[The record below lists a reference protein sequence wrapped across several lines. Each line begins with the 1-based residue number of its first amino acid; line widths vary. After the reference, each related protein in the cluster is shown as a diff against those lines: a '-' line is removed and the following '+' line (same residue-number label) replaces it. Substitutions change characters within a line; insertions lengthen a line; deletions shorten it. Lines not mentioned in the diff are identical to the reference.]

1 MDILNIHQED
11 RDTMSVQVEKL
22 EKSMVKLTI
31 EVSPEEFEKGLQTA
45 YLKNRNR
52 IHVQGFRKGKAPRA
66 LIEKMY
72 GAGIFYEDAA
82 NEVMPDAYEKALEET
97 KLEVVSRPAVD
108 IVSVGKGEPFVFTVE
123 VAVKPEVVLGQY
135 KELEY
140 TSAPIEVTE
149 EEIEAEIRRTQEQN
163 ARTITVEDRAI
174 VSGDIAVIDFEG
186 FVDGEAFEGG
196 KGTDYEL
203 TIGSHSFVD
212 TFEDQLIG
220 KNAGDEVEVHVTF
233 PEGYQSEALAGK
245 PAMFSVKIKS
255 IKVKELPE
263 LDDDFA
269 SDVSDYE
276 TFAEYKE
283 SVSAGLFEKKE
294 KAAQEEKKSALIDQ
308 AVDNASLEVADAMVE
323 EEARQIV
330 DNYAQRMQG
339 QGLTMEQYLQYS
351 GKTMEQ
357 LVEETKPNAL
367 KNIRTR
373 LVLEKI
379 AQEEA
384 IEVSE
389 EDVEKELQQMAD
401 LYKLT
406 LDQVKEYM
414 GSQTE
419 MLKKDLAAQKAEE
432 LIYTSAK

>member
-1 MDILNIHQED
+1 
-11 RDTMSVQVEKL
+11 MSVQVEKL

-31 EVSPEEFEKGLQTA
+31 EVSPEEFEKGLQAA
-45 YLKNRNR
+45 YLKNRNK
-52 IHVQGFRKGKAPRA
+52 ISIQGFRKGKAPRA

-82 NEVMPDAYEKALEET
+82 NEVMPGAYEAALEET
-97 KLEVVSRPAVD
+97 KLDVVSRPSVD
-108 IVSVGKGEPFVFTVE
+108 IVNIGKGEPFVFSVE
-123 VAVKPEVVLGQY
+123 VAVKPEVTLGQY
-135 KELEY
+135 KDLEY
-140 TSAPIEVTE
+140 TPAPIEVTE
-149 EEIEAEIRRTQEQN
+149 EEIDAEIKKTQEQN

-186 FVDGEAFEGG
+186 FVDGTAFEGG

-203 TIGSHSFVD
+203 TIGSHSFID

-220 KNAGDEVEVHVTF
+220 KNVGDEVEVNVTF
-233 PEGYQSEALAGK
+233 PENYQAENLAGK
-245 PAMFSVKIKS
+245 PALFKVTVKS

-269 SDVSDYE
+269 SDVSDFD
-276 TFAEYKE
+276 TFAEYRE
-283 SVSAGLFEKKE
+283 SVSASLFEKKE
-294 KAAQEEKKSALIDQ
+294 KAAEEEKKSALIDL
-308 AVDNASLEVADAMVE
+308 AVENAVLEVADVMVDD
-323 EEARQIV
+323 EAQQIV
-330 DNYAQRMQG
+330 ENYGQRMQS
-339 QGLTMEQYLQYS
+339 QGLTMDQYLQYT
-351 GKTMEQ
+351 GLTMEK
-357 LVEETKPNAL
+357 LVEQTKPNAL

-379 AQEEA
+379 AETEA
-384 IEVSE
+384 IEVSD

-401 LYKLT
+401 MYKLT

-419 MLKKDLAAQKAEE
+419 MLKKDLAAQKAEDF
-432 LIYTSAK
+432 IYANAK

>member
-1 MDILNIHQED
+1 
-11 RDTMSVQVEKL
+11 MSVQVEKL

-31 EVSPEEFEKGLQTA
+31 EVSPEEFEKGLQAA
-45 YLKNRNR
+45 YLKNRNK
-52 IHVQGFRKGKAPRA
+52 ISIQGFRKGKAPRA

-82 NEVMPDAYEKALEET
+82 NEVMPGAYEDALEET
-97 KLEVVSRPAVD
+97 KLDVVSRPSVD
-108 IVSVGKGEPFVFTVE
+108 IVNIGKGEPFVFSVE
-123 VAVKPEVVLGQY
+123 VAVKPEVTLGQY
-135 KELEY
+135 KDLEY
-140 TSAPIEVTE
+140 TPAPIEVTE
-149 EEIEAEIRRTQEQN
+149 EEIDAEIKKTQEQN

-186 FVDGEAFEGG
+186 FVDGTAFKGG

-203 TIGSHSFVD
+203 TIGSHSFID

-220 KNAGDEVEVHVTF
+220 KNAGDEVEVNVTF
-233 PEGYQSEALAGK
+233 PEDYQAENLAGK
-245 PAMFSVKIKS
+245 PALFKVTVKS

-269 SDVSDYE
+269 SDVSDFD
-276 TFAEYKE
+276 TFAEYRE
-283 SVSAGLFEKKE
+283 SVSASLFEKKE
-294 KAAQEEKKSALIDQ
+294 KAAEEEKKSALIDL
-308 AVDNASLEVADAMVE
+308 AVENAALEVADVMVE
-323 EEARQIV
+323 DEAQQIV
-330 DNYAQRMQG
+330 ENYGQRMQS
-339 QGLTMEQYLQYS
+339 QGLTMDQYLQYT
-351 GKTMEQ
+351 GLTMEK
-357 LVEETKPNAL
+357 LVEQTKPNAL

-379 AQEEA
+379 AETEA
-384 IEVSE
+384 IEVSD

-401 LYKLT
+401 MYKLT

-419 MLKKDLAAQKAEE
+419 MLKKDLAAQKAEDF
-432 LIYTSAK
+432 IYANAK